1 MLQNGYIE
9 SAEEEANKRTVLN
22 RRTYSKP
29 SGTQEKILSFQ
40 NGLLLETIQ
49 NKLSNKGNNIGI
61 HYNFLT
67 ERMGFGISL
76 VYHSFDNP
84 NWFFDGSFLEYYVQ
98 QVTVQ

>member
-1 MLQNGYIE
+1 MLQNGYTE

-49 NKLSNKGNNIGI
+49 YWNNIGI

-84 NWFFDGSFLEYYVQ
+84 TWYFDGSFLQYYVQ
-98 QVTVQ
+98 QVTVQQNTM